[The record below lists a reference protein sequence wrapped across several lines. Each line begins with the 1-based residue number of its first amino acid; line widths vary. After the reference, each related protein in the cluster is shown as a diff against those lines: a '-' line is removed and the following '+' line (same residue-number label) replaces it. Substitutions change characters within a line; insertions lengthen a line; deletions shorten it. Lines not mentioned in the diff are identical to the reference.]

1 MKPNDTFFLDGIRTM
16 YATISVLTEQ
26 NLYLTY
32 LVDTVVKDFK
42 MK

>member
-16 YATISVLTEQ
+16 CATISVLTEQ

-32 LVDTVVKDFK
+32 LVGTVVKDFK